1 MGRTPREAPD
11 VDGRVSIPR
20 KSYHAIGDYE
30 PIVLTEAG
38 EYDMKGASV

>member
-1 MGRTPREAPD
+1 M
-11 VDGRVSIPR
+11 IPR

-30 PIVLTEAG
+30 PIVLTEAH